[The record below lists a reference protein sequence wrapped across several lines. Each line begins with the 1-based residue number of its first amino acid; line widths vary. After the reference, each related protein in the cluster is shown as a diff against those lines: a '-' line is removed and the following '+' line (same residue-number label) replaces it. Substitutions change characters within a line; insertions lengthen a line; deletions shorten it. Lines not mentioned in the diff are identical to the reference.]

1 MLPGTCRSLVIL
13 GASHVTDTSLST
25 KVRLRRLSTVSP
37 SLLLPIC
44 APSSPQLMAQTHLD
58 GDESLTNFFHRLFF
72 QSWWWPS
79 SHSVWALRG
88 HGWGLLSNNKP
99 QQGQR
104 RSPDDLHHSNPM
116 FRCEYTSILA
126 QTVSGTYP
134 KCCSPLGL
142 ALWLWLLAAVFFLV
156 LWVSKLL
163 LSAAVACKAAGLSTS
178 KVLIL
183 FYELW
188 AVFSGLAAVFVL
200 IFFACYL
207 WPRAAA
213 ECNHAQTKV
222 RK

>member
-1 MLPGTCRSLVIL
+1 MLPSTCRSLVTL
-13 GASHVTDTSLST
+13 GASHVTDTSLPVST

-44 APSSPQLMAQTHLD
+44 APSSPQLMAQTRLD
-58 GDESLTNFFHRLFF
+58 GDESLTNFFRRLSF
-72 QSWWWPS
+72 SPDDGLLLTPS
-79 SHSVWALRG
+79 G
-88 HGWGLLSNNKP
+88 HGWGLLLNNEP
-99 QQGQR
+99 QRGRR

-116 FRCEYTSILA
+116 FCCEYTSILA
-126 QTVSGTYP
+126 QTLSCTYS
-134 KCCSPLGL
+134 KCCLPLGL

-178 KVLIL
+178 RVLIL

-200 IFFACYL
+200 IFFCVL
-207 WPRAAA
+207 PLTSCGGGVQPRT
-213 ECNHAQTKV
+213 NQGT
-222 RK
+222 